1 MRVFIDLNSRAFV
14 VSPVLTQRVTELLFT
29 RRDVVPV
36 QVQFVRGG
44 VVVELAAGATG
55 AIGLKKTYAG
65 DFLANDSAW
74 TKSGTSSSTIYQFD
88 LNLNTANLD
97 AEFPLDT
104 EDSIAAKVEV
114 QWTESGTTSST
125 LPTSATI
132 YNDVVRGTEGAAL
145 TFTTASGFR
154 LMAPN
159 GTVFEITADN
169 DGILTATTTVAT
181 SGPSGLAL
189 RSPDGSG
196 YTLSIDNSGTLTT
209 TAT

>member
-29 RRDVVPV
+29 RRDTVPV

-44 VVVELAAGATG
+44 VVVELAGGATG

-65 DFLANDSAW
+65 NFLANDSAW
-74 TKSGTSSSTIYQFD
+74 TKSGSGSSAIYQFD

-145 TFTTASGFR
+145 TFATASGFR

-159 GTVFEITADN
+159 GTVFEVTADN

-189 RSPDGSG
+189 RSPGGSG
-196 YTLSIDNSGTLTT
+196 FTLSIDNSGILTT

>member
-1 MRVFIDLNSRAFV
+1 MRVYIDLNSRAFV
-14 VSPVLTQRVTELLFT
+14 VSPVLTQRVAELLFT

-36 QVQFVRGG
+36 EVQFVRNG

-55 AIGLKKTYAG
+55 AIGVKKTYAG

-74 TKSGTSSSTIYQFD
+74 TKSGSGSSTIYQFD

-145 TFTTASGFR
+145 TFTTVSGFR

-181 SGPSGLAL
+181 SGPSGVAL

-196 YTLSIDNSGTLTT
+196 FTLSIDNSGTLTT
-209 TAT
+209 TAI